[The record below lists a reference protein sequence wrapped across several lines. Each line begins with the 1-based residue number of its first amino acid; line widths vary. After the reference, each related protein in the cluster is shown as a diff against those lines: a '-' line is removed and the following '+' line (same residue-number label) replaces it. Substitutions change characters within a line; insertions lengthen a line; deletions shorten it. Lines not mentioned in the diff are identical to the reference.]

1 MKTDGRSGAHRGRPT
16 SGQRASRRRST
27 PLGHQEVRTTATRG
41 PTSRPPDGGDRM
53 LPAWGRGQGGGSPG
67 GHRRERASARTVC
80 RDRRA
85 RFSNRGGNATRPRG
99 AAERAA
105 PRSRPQTGGAARRG
119 TAGLPAARVGAG
131 LTPDCATALNSAR
144 SLKPSPC
151 ALNQEA
157 CGAYEISVKLGDT
170 VLGAGGGGRAPQAFW
185 ASAAASWTKRSHS
198 VCRVPLDACVEH
210 PRSPG

>member
-1 MKTDGRSGAHRGRPT
+1 MANEPREDARHHSATRKCGPQPREAPLHARQTVGTGC
-16 SGQRASRRRST
+16 RRR
-27 PLGHQEVRTTATRG
+27 G
-41 PTSRPPDGGDRM
+41 
-53 LPAWGRGQGGGSPG
+53 GRGQGGGSPG
-67 GHRRERASARTVC
+67 GHRWERASAWTVC

-99 AAERAA
+99 AAARAA

-131 LTPDCATALNSAR
+131 LTQDCATALNSAR

-151 ALNQEA
+151 ALHQEA

-170 VLGAGGGGRAPQAFW
+170 VLGGGA
-185 ASAAASWTKRSHS
+185 
-198 VCRVPLDACVEH
+198 VH
-210 PRSPG
+210 PRPSGPRRLPLGPNGPTVSAGSH

>member
-53 LPAWGRGQGGGSPG
+53 PPAWGEGAG
-67 GHRRERASARTVC
+67 RREPRGPPAGACVRT
-80 RDRRA
+80 DRVPRPPG

-170 VLGAGGGGRAPQAFW
+170 VLGGGA
-185 ASAAASWTKRSHS
+185 
-198 VCRVPLDACVEH
+198 VH
-210 PRSPG
+210 PRPSGPQRLPLGPNGPTVSAGSH